1 MERPL
6 NQNNDRPY
14 FRKNPFLKIRINN
27 PEVCKVLLFVIGLFI
42 GAAVG
47 VTVAGL
53 MLAVSEEDDHRVRK
67 GK

>member
-1 MERPL
+1 MT
-6 NQNNDRPY
+6 
-14 FRKNPFLKIRINN
+14 
-27 PEVCKVLLFVIGLFI
+27 EVCKVLSFIIGLFI
-42 GAAVG
+42 GAGIG